1 MSPAVERT
9 TVSVACEEADVTSRT
24 VRSTVAAVVPAEA
37 VVLLT
42 VSFAAWRTV
51 VAAPAADCVT
61 VEVVRRSVDDRRD

>member
-1 MSPAVERT
+1 MT
-9 TVSVACEEADVTSRT
+9 LRT

-61 VEVVRRSVDDRRD
+61 AEVVRRVPSTTGDD